1 MQGDQFHQTFRILP
15 VHQGRFHIYKNIC
28 INAIWLQTFNI
39 IIKFSLVR
47 RYLGNQG
54 STTIKTEGNI
64 HRLQSGGDDNDEN
77 NTWNGNSTQQ
87 M

>member
-1 MQGDQFHQTFRILP
+1 M
-15 VHQGRFHIYKNIC
+15 
-28 INAIWLQTFNI
+28 QTFNI